1 MKKLEIPLIE
11 ALNEAWI
18 ESAGDLLEDS
28 GYKSVIET
36 LNWPDLY
43 AYKPITYFFI
53 GRSSN
58 AVFL

>member
-36 LNWPDLY
+36 LNWPDQY
-43 AYKPITYFFI
+43 AYKPIT
-53 GRSSN
+53 
-58 AVFL
+58 

>member
-28 GYKSVIET
+28 GYKSVIEHLT
-36 LNWPDLY
+36 GRISMHTSQL
-43 AYKPITYFFI
+43 PIFSSGGLPMQFF
-53 GRSSN
+53 
-58 AVFL
+58 